1 MDMTAERTYMEV
13 NGETNKIVPSGK
25 AYYSTGAAVVDITAQ
40 MFKDILA
47 VQTEFGGKNP
57 QAGHFVGFEIQHTK
71 KVREVSNSDMAFSSR
86 GPQNNVI
93 IMASWFKEDTNKV
106 DIQDV
111 RKSVAGTK
119 KAIQGDQTKLE
130 PAYGNFGRWLD
141 AVVNHGRET
150 DYSDGESVLSDEK
163 VRKLFGVNYRELQYI
178 KAEYEQV
185 FDLHPREDCR
195 IDKQP

>member
-47 VQTEFGGKNP
+47 VQAEFRGKDP
-57 QAGHFVGFEIQHTK
+57 QAGHFVGFEIQPTR
-71 KVREVSNSDMAFSSR
+71 KVREISNSNMAFSSR

-93 IMASWFKEDTNKV
+93 IMASWFKEDMDKV
-106 DIQDV
+106 DMDAV

-119 KAIQGDQTKLE
+119 KAIQGDQNKLE
-130 PAYGNFGRWLD
+130 PAYGNFGMWLD
-141 AVVNHGRET
+141 GVIDHALET
-150 DYSDGESVLSDEK
+150 DYSDGESVLSDAK
-163 VRKLFGVNYRELQYI
+163 VRKLFGVNYRQLQTS
-178 KAEYEQV
+178 KAKYE
-185 FDLHPREDCR
+185 
-195 IDKQP
+195 